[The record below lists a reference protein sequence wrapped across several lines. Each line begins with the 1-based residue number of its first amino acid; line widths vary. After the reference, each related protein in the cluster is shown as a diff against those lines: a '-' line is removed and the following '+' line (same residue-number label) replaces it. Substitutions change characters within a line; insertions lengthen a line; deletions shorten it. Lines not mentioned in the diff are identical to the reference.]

1 MHRKRKLVRIAAVSG
16 LTLVMT
22 TGIALAS
29 MSTGTVMANQT
40 TTSVSGSRAV
50 SLLEELD
57 SWYKVSYGE
66 QTGYLSADWLGVSQ
80 LGSQTTGGQG
90 TITADTLPVHSGPGA
105 VYTCVGSLPKD
116 TAVVLL
122 EEQDNGWYLVS
133 GGGYTGY
140 VPVQGVEVTH
150 PIPTAQVAAASVEAD
165 QKAEDTQADAAKA
178 AKAAPAEP
186 APAEAEAQAS
196 QSQPTNTVNTDCL
209 NVRAGAGT
217 SHSHLGYLY
226 SGDTVS
232 ILKDCGNG
240 WYQISYGDG
249 VGYVNARY
257 IGDGSGAVEE
267 TTGYV
272 LSTLNVRS
280 GAGTSHSRL
289 GMLEVGQSVTL
300 LGDAANG
307 WYKISYDNG
316 VGYVSAQ
323 YISTDINDVPSTTP
337 ANTGSQSTGNT
348 GNQSA
353 GNTTAANTNT
363 GSQNNAAPSSVGAQ
377 AVALAKQQLGKP
389 YVYGAAGPNG
399 FDCSGL
405 FYYIFNQL
413 GVSIDRGSSSQYY
426 NSGRFVSVDEMQPG
440 DLVYIFDPRFD
451 SSGGTL
457 PTTHVMMYVGNNT
470 VLHASTTSYT
480 VQCDTL
486 FGGYYGNYVVAVKR
500 MG

>member
-1 MHRKRKLVRIAAVSG
+1 MYRKRKLVKVAAVSG

-29 MSTGTVMANQT
+29 MGAGTGTTNQT
-40 TTSVSGSRAV
+40 ATTISGSRAA

-57 SWYKVSYGE
+57 HWYQVSHGD
-66 QTGYLSADWLGVSQ
+66 QTGYLSASWLGVSQ
-80 LGSQTTGGQG
+80 LGGQAAAGQG
-90 TITADTLPVHSGPGA
+90 IITADDLAVRSGPGT
-105 VYTCVGSLPKD
+105 VYTCVGLLSKD
-116 TAVVLL
+116 TAVAVL
-122 EEQDNGWYLVS
+122 EEQADGWYLVS

-140 VPVQGVEVTH
+140 VPAQSVEVTH
-150 PIPTAQVAAASVEAD
+150 SIPTAAEQADQEEAQAEAASA
-165 QKAEDTQADAAKA
+165 QAKA
-178 AKAAPAEP
+178 

-196 QSQPTNTVNTDCL
+196 QSQSASIVNTDCL

-217 SHSHLGYLY
+217 DTPHLGYLY
-226 SGDTVS
+226 SGDIVS

-249 VGYVNARY
+249 DGYVNARY

-267 TTGYV
+267 TTGYA

-280 GAGTSHSRL
+280 GAGTSYSRL
-289 GMLEVGQSVTL
+289 GVLNVGQSVIL

-307 WYKISYDNG
+307 WYRISYDNG

-323 YISTDINDVPSTTP
+323 YISTDINDVPTSTP
-337 ANTGSQSTGNT
+337 ANTSNQSTGNASPST
-348 GNQSA
+348 PAASSQ
-353 GNTTAANTNT
+353 NTTPVPA
-363 GSQNNAAPSSVGAQ
+363 SSLGAQ

-405 FYYIFNQL
+405 FYYVFRQL
-413 GVSIDRGSSSQYY
+413 GVSIERGSSSQYY
-426 NSGRFVSVDEMQPG
+426 SSGTFVSVDEMQPG

-457 PTTHVMMYVGNNT
+457 PTTHVMMYIGDNT